1 MGFCG
6 NGISS
11 MGSEEEL
18 KVLMDQ
24 RKRKR
29 MISNRESARRSRMKK
44 VKHFHDL
51 SAKMAH
57 LTNQNQQLLTTLNH
71 TTQRYCILEAQNS
84 VLRAQL
90 GELNHRLHSLNHII
104 DFFNASNGVFEAMD
118 FASRSFI
125 DPAFDN
131 FFNSF
136 NVSYMNQ
143 PIMASAEAM
152 LQY

>member
-6 NGISS
+6 SGISL
-11 MGSEEEL
+11 GCDEEL
-18 KVLMDQ
+18 KVVMDE

-51 SAKMAH
+51 SAKMAQ
-57 LTNQNQQLLTTLNH
+57 LTNQNHQLLTTLNH
-71 TTQRYCILEAQNS
+71 TTQRYFILEAQNS
-84 VLRAQL
+84 VLKAQVA
-90 GELNHRLHSLNHII
+90 ELSHRLHSLNHI
-104 DFFNASNGVFEAMD
+104 MD
-118 FASRSFI
+118 FASRTFI
-125 DPAFDN
+125 DPALDN
-131 FFNSF
+131 IFNPF

-143 PIMASAEAM
+143 PIIASAEAM

>member
-6 NGISS
+6 SGISL
-11 MGSEEEL
+11 GCDEEL
-18 KVLMDQ
+18 KVVMDE

-51 SAKMAH
+51 SAKMAQ
-57 LTNQNQQLLTTLNH
+57 LTNQNHQLLTTLNH
-71 TTQRYCILEAQNS
+71 TTQRYFILEAQNS
-84 VLRAQL
+84 VLKAQVA
-90 GELNHRLHSLNHII
+90 ELSHRLHSLNHII
-104 DFFNASNGVFEAMD
+104 DFFNATNGVFEDVD
-118 FASRSFI
+118 FASRTFI
-125 DPAFDN
+125 DPALDN
-131 FFNSF
+131 IFNPF

-143 PIMASAEAM
+143 PIIASAEAM